1 MNRLEALKRSH
12 ERRDEE
18 VYVETLIGSR
28 ADGSHSQP
36 LSLCAGL
43 LVHEDY

>member
-1 MNRLEALKRSH
+1 MNESEQETFQQMNRLEALKRSH

-28 ADGSHSQP
+28 AD
-36 LSLCAGL
+36 
-43 LVHEDY
+43 